1 MTLLSKSVLSVN
13 AVPGGLRKRVNQT
26 THYARPKLKNTV
38 HLKIDNIVV
47 DLSSITSKSLYK
59 AFKMAKQTP
68 PSAQTRFQ
76 GQFPDIQ
83 FDWYEIY
90 SLSYKESLETK
101 IRKFQYKVMN
111 NIV

>member
-1 MTLLSKSVLSVN
+1 MKKHV
-13 AVPGGLRKRVNQT
+13 KQT
-26 THYARPKLKNTV
+26 AHFARPKLKNTV

-68 PSAQTRFQ
+68 PPAQTRFQ
-76 GQFPDIQ
+76 GQFPDTQ

-90 SLSYKESLETK
+90 SLSFKVSLETK
-101 IRKFQYKVMN
+101 IRKFQYRVLN